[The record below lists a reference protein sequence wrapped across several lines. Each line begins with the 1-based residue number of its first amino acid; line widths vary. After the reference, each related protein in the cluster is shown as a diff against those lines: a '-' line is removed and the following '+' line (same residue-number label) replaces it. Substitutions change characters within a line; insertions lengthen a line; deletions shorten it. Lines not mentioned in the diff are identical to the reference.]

1 VDFFIQMHVGNEA
14 VKSSRIEGTRTDL
27 GEAILQ
33 EEDIAPE
40 KKADWIEVQNYIEAM
55 NTGIARLNKLP
66 ISMRL
71 LQEAHKILMAG
82 ARGGDK
88 RPGEIRTAQ
97 NRFPLENA
105 ETSAIGRMLHNAGL
119 SKFSEGIPR
128 PSFDEMR
135 RVQLQVVPT
144 AEVGLTVT
152 TEHDPWTSFGEAVDS
167 VANGLVTGTAILDV
181 PECQHGPMA
190 FKEGTGKTGAP
201 YKGFVC
207 TNKNREFQCPPR
219 WQK

>member
-1 VDFFIQMHVGNEA
+1 MANQLEGYQSVAE
-14 VKSSRIEGTRTDL
+14 RIELWWAKWPDGRIDSKIIYQDGTRYIVQTDL
-27 GEAILQ
+27 YRDVNDLVPFSTDYAE
-33 EEDIAPE
+33 
-40 KKADWIEVQNYIEAM
+40 
-55 NTGIARLNKLP
+55 
-66 ISMRL
+66 
-71 LQEAHKILMAG
+71 
-82 ARGGDK
+82 
-88 RPGEIRTAQ
+88 EIRTAQ

-105 ETSAIGRMLHNAGL
+105 ITSSIGRSLHTGGL

-135 RVQLQVVPT
+135 RVRIDDLPTVQV
-144 AEVGLTVT
+144 GMTVT
-152 TEHDPWTSFGEAVDS
+152 QESDPWSSFGSAVDS
-167 VANGLVTGTAILDV
+167 VSNSLVTGTAILDV
-181 PECQHGPMA
+181 PECQHGRMA

>member
-1 VDFFIQMHVGNEA
+1 MANQLEGYESVSE
-14 VKSSRIEGTRTDL
+14 RIEKFWMKYLEIGRIETDPIFMDGTRYVVKAYGYREITDSVPF
-27 GEAILQ
+27 A
-33 EEDIAPE
+33 
-40 KKADWIEVQNYIEAM
+40 
-55 NTGIARLNKLP
+55 TGLA
-66 ISMRL
+66 
-71 LQEAHKILMAG
+71 E
-82 ARGGDK
+82 
-88 RPGEIRTAQ
+88 EIRTAQ

-135 RVQLQVVPT
+135 RVNLQVVPT

-152 TEHDPWTSFGEAVDS
+152 TEHDPWSSFGQAVDT
-167 VANGLVTGTAILDV
+167 VANNLLTGTAILDV
-181 PECQHGPMA
+181 PDCQHGPMA
-190 FKEGTGKTGAP
+190 FKEGIGKTGAP

-207 TNKNREFQCPPR
+207 THKNREFQCPPR